1 MSALVHN
8 LCKTIRII
16 QLLLKASFYIS
27 IISFHHICSACCPIS
42 WVGLELYM
50 WVLIVRV
57 RHAAGGRQVIERQDN
72 YKYYIL
78 YLYSVWAH
86 ACMHI
91 KRECVHVYVG
101 G

>member
-1 MSALVHN
+1 
-8 LCKTIRII
+8 
-16 QLLLKASFYIS
+16 
-27 IISFHHICSACCPIS
+27 
-42 WVGLELYM
+42 M

-57 RHAAGGRQVIERQDN
+57 RHAAAGRQVIERQDN
-72 YKYYIL
+72 IHNYYIL

-91 KRECVHVYVG
+91 KQECVHMYVG